1 MASLYV
7 SYFAQVENNCASAP
21 LSNEIIT
28 TSGTSAQGGAI
39 PASAAVAMLYC
50 ETAVYAALGAAPTAA
65 AGTGTYVPG
74 GTPFWLDLKNHGSEI
89 IAAIDV

>member
-7 SYFAQVENNCASAP
+7 NYFGAVENGCASAP
-21 LSNEIIT
+21 LDTEIIT

-39 PASAAVAMLYC
+39 PASSAIAMLYC
-50 ETAVYAALGAAPTAA
+50 DTAVYIKLGTNPTAA
-65 AGTGTYVPG
+65 AGEGAYVPG
-74 GTPFWLDLKNHGSEI
+74 GAAFWLDLKGNSSEI